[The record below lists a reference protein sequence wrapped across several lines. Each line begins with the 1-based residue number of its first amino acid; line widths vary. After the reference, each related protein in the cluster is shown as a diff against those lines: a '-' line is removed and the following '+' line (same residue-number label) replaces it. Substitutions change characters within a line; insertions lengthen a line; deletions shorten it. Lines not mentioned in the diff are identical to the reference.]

1 MKEAANWQLTSPTK
15 GQNEAANSSAGELL
29 NVMTDE
35 KVKRQLKLWFSAIR
49 DDHRPRHAKANPRPG
64 RQRRV
69 SVSAKS
75 KMIGLADLK
84 ARMERI
90 FLIGLFAT

>member
-1 MKEAANWQLTSPTK
+1 
-15 GQNEAANSSAGELL
+15 
-29 NVMTDE
+29 MTDE
-35 KVKRQLKLWFSAIR
+35 KVKRRLHKALVLSNSRRAFGRPR

-69 SVSAKS
+69 SVSAKN

-84 ARMERI
+84 ARTERI
-90 FLIGLFAT
+90 FLIGLFAS